1 MGSRGPK
8 PGTTGRP
15 KADIA
20 RIAIAAHLAG
30 ERMSTAVARH
40 YGCSDRAAAA
50 AISRARLAG
59 HPIPSD
65 RPLAHGAYR
74 NPHGT
79 VAAFLRHVN
88 AGEAPCAE
96 CEPMREVHRRRHAE
110 YVRRRRHARMK
121 IAPMPERPAPPVLP
135 QIDTVAALAAGRP
148 PVQVVAA
155 PEPLR
160 FVPPPPAPGGPCL
173 TCDCGHTV
181 YLAEHM
187 PGDRMLRHTISEH
200 GRRPHAHERTPREA
214 RKAAA

>member
-1 MGSRGPK
+1 MGRRGPK

-20 RIAIAAHLAG
+20 RIAIAAHKAG

-40 YGCSDRAAAA
+40 YGCSDRAASA

-59 HPIPSD
+59 HDIPSD

-79 VAAFLRHVN
+79 VAAFLRHIN
-88 AGEAPCAE
+88 AGEQ
-96 CEPMREVHRRRHAE
+96 
-110 YVRRRRHARMK
+110 VR
-121 IAPMPERPAPPVLP
+121 
-135 QIDTVAALAAGRP
+135 Q
-148 PVQVVAA
+148 

-187 PGDRMLRHTISEH
+187 PGDRMVRHTISEH

-214 RKAAA
+214 RSEAA